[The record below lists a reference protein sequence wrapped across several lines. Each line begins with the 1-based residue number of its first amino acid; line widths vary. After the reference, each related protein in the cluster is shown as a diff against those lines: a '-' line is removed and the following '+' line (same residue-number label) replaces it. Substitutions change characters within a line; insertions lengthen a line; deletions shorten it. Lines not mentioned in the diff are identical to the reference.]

1 MIDRLPGKIVDQLV
15 DDEPGELLPVFSPAQ
30 IHRKGH
36 IEYFQ
41 RRQGQ
46 PDMKRQA
53 FAPPGFFFERE
64 EARDEI
70 LVVFEARPPLLL
82 DPADGELERD
92 AGGLEQDGHQGEVD
106 RNRLPD
112 EIRRRVP
119 VEVIEQG
126 LQGAVWIDAVVRDQD
141 PRRRRQA
148 KARGTVDCGHIFI
161 EVRRCGISTHRRCT
175 TKAGATFS
183 CSTTGNLTL
192 IHSGWK
198 ANLMNP
204 APSTSCS

>member
-1 MIDRLPGKIVDQLV
+1 MVRRNALLESLMALSIKPVVNAVLV
-15 DDEPGELLPVFSPAQ
+15 TDGYPVFSPAQ

-41 RRQGQ
+41 RWRSQ

-53 FAPPGFFFERE
+53 FAPPGLFFERE

-82 DPADGELERD
+82 DQADGELERD
-92 AGGLEQDGHQGEVD
+92 AGGLEQDAHQGEVD

-126 LQGAVWIDAVVRDQD
+126 LQGAVWIDAILRDLVQ
-141 PRRRRQA
+141 
-148 KARGTVDCGHIFI
+148 
-161 EVRRCGISTHRRCT
+161 
-175 TKAGATFS
+175 
-183 CSTTGNLTL
+183 
-192 IHSGWK
+192 SGF
-198 ANLMNP
+198 
-204 APSTSCS
+204 APSPSMVKTSAADASV